1 MQVSFDLVG
10 RVVVQAKD
18 ETGRAI
24 ASSWRGLG
32 RPHWDSVRSMITL
45 QCQRDGDATTRMKR
59 MKRGQEKALHDLLRS
74 IE

>member
-1 MQVSFDLVG
+1 MQASFDLVG

-32 RPHWDSVRSMITL
+32 RPHRDSVGSMITL
-45 QCQRDGDATTRMKR
+45 HAVPTRW
-59 MKRGQEKALHDLLRS
+59 GCNHAHETHETRS
-74 IE
+74 GKDFT